1 MSNVNAAL
9 KASTTLV
16 NAGRDNTVLSE
27 WTKVAVT
34 KIKSANTNEK
44 SELQRLNSQ
53 LQKYLDD
60 VKVLEN
66 LNAKLIAEVENAKAK
81 SIPKIMDKSQ
91 VDKELEGV
99 RTSLENKSNECVK
112 FEIDLEEKQTEIQ
125 HINQR
130 LKFLQNEADVHKN
143 KIFTLQSQLNDI
155 QTQKEHL
162 VRSAHLAEDDIKREQ
177 ERAFKAEGDLA
188 KLRKS
193 LSDSR
198 SNNKKLEFAMQTI
211 LDQLAFIKA
220 VHQEEVNDLR
230 TRVTTGPISNL
241 DLNNFYKTELVNAVR
256 QIREDFHTLSA
267 QQLSD
272 YKEYKEGELAVTM
285 DQIKQDKL
293 MAQQLKSKQDASLD
307 LDSASVKELDAS
319 LTQNKAE
326 LNQLNARQAEL
337 LHKLT
342 SLENRLEE
350 NRMRTA
356 DILDRKDYEIDQ
368 LKQQNGSYLDEL
380 DYWGRVTRTK
390 LESEIQTYRS
400 ILNCQVKLMQSS
412 TNAATILTFQGSTN
426 IPNKNQS
433 GGGSTNT
440 NNSTASGAVISGATN
455 TSGTTTTNTT
465 NASGAIISGATNTNT
480 KDTNKVTTTAV
491 TSPPPQTKNEAIDS
505 KFIFFDN
512 KN

>member
-1 MSNVNAAL
+1 MSDVNAAL

-198 SNNKKLEFAMQTI
+198 SNNKKLEFEMQTI

-326 LNQLNARQAEL
+326 LNQLNARQTEL

-390 LESEIQTYRS
+390 LESEIQIYRI

-412 TNAATILTFQGSTN
+412 TNAASILTFQGSTN
-426 IPNKNQS
+426 IPNNYS
-433 GGGSTNT
+433 E
-440 NNSTASGAVISGATN
+440 ASGAVINEASNTN
-455 TSGTTTTNTT
+455 STITTTNTT
-465 NASGAIISGATNTNT
+465 NASGAIIREVIISGATDSSVTPTPNTY
-480 KDTNKVTTTAV
+480 TTEFT
-491 TSPPPQTKNEAIDS
+491 
-505 KFIFFDN
+505 IF
-512 KN
+512 